1 MNFMQSK
8 VFWALGLSFS
18 LGLSSLHAQ
27 TVFTVGKEAVS
38 KSEFLSWYQKNNTQ
52 NLKYD
57 KASLE
62 SFANL
67 YGLYKMKV
75 MEANALK
82 LDTIPELKS
91 DIEMYR
97 AQLAKNY
104 TANKNALD
112 IYIKEAYD
120 HMLQERKVAHIM
132 LSGYGE
138 AVEQLNMAKLDS
150 LANLINAGKLSFE
163 SAAQQFSTDK
173 ATAAVGGSLGY
184 INALQTP
191 YEFEKI
197 AYSTPVGKVSAP
209 FKSPYGYHIVKVIA
223 ERPSSGTYEVAQ
235 ILLTTVGL
243 DQKAIEEQQKIASTI
258 LAKLKSGASFE
269 QMVKEYS
276 DDVYSK
282 DKNGV
287 IKPITTGSVEEA
299 IESAVFALK
308 KPGDLSE
315 PVMSNYGVHI
325 FKLIKKTPLGSF
337 EDEKP
342 NLAAKVE
349 RSRSEAIKQEH
360 LKTVKQE
367 IGFKENAAALTDLIN
382 TVDQNDF
389 NRDSKLGDYPQLK
402 ATMFEIGTQKYT
414 QQDFLKYVHNLTQG
428 KLNGRKEEAFKE
440 LYRVYTEKTVND
452 AQLTRLEKTN
462 NDFKKLAEEY
472 RNGVLI
478 FDMMDK
484 NIWSKANKD
493 TAGLRLYY
501 ETNASK
507 YKWNPGFA
515 GVVFQSKNHK
525 ALQQIMEGLK
535 SGATVQEALAKVNT
549 PETDEKIYQQTGRFD
564 FEHVAKVDKQLIKPF
579 VAVGIYPDNKEGE
592 VVIYADEV
600 YYEPKPK
607 NFAEARELVVD
618 DYQKELE
625 RKWDSS
631 LRAKYPMKIN
641 TAVLNSM
648 VK

>member
-1 MNFMQSK
+1 MQSK
-8 VFWALGLSFS
+8 VFWALGFSFS
-18 LGLSSLHAQ
+18 LGISNLSAQ

-75 MEANALK
+75 MEANVLQ

-104 TANKNALD
+104 TSNKNVLEH
-112 IYIKEAYD
+112 YIKEAYE
-120 HMLQERKVAHIM
+120 HMKLERKVAHIM

-138 AVEQLNMAKLDS
+138 AVEAANLAKLDS
-150 LANLINAGKLSFE
+150 ISRLINNGQLTFE
-163 SAAQQFSTDK
+163 AAAQQFSTDK
-173 ATAAVGGSLGY
+173 GTASVGGSLGY

-191 YEFEKI
+191 YEFEKA
-197 AYSTPVGKVSAP
+197 AYNTALGKISAP
-209 FKSPYGYHIVKVIA
+209 FKSPYGYHIVKVTA

-235 ILLTTVGL
+235 ILLSTVGL
-243 DQKAIEEQQKIASTI
+243 QQSAVAEKQQLAQSI
-258 LAKLKSGASFE
+258 LAKLKVGASFE

-276 DDVYSK
+276 DDTYSK
-282 DKNGV
+282 DKNGL
-287 IKPITTGSVEEA
+287 IKPVSTGSVEES
-299 IESAVFALK
+299 IENAVFALK
-308 KPGDLSE
+308 NPGDLSA
-315 PVMSNYGVHI
+315 PILSNYGVHI

-337 EDEKP
+337 EEEKG
-342 NLAAKVE
+342 NLAVRVE

-367 IGFKENAAALTDLIN
+367 IGFKENVAALTELIN

-389 NRDSKLGDYPQLK
+389 NRDSQLGAYPQLK
-402 ATMFEIGTQKYT
+402 STMFEIGTKKYT
-414 QQDFLKYVHNLTQG
+414 QQDFFKYVRNLTQG
-428 KLNGRKEEAFKE
+428 KLNGKKEDAFKE
-440 LYRVYTEKTVND
+440 LYRVYTEKSVND
-452 AQLTRLEKTN
+452 AQMQRLEKSNT
-462 NDFKKLAEEY
+462 DYKKLAEEY

-484 NIWSKANKD
+484 NIWSKANRD
-493 TAGLRLYY
+493 TAGLVQYF
-501 ETNASK
+501 EANASK
-507 YKWNPGFA
+507 YTWKPGFA

-535 SGATVQEALAKVNT
+535 GGATVQEALTKVNT

-564 FEHVAKVDKQLIKPF
+564 FEHVSNVDKQIIKPF
-579 VAVGIYPDNKEGE
+579 VPVGIYPDNKEGE

-600 YYEPKPK
+600 YYEAKPK
-607 NFAEARELVVD
+607 NFGEARELVVD

-625 RKWDSS
+625 KKWDSS
-631 LRAKYPMKIN
+631 LRAKYPMKVN
-641 TAVLNSM
+641 TAVLHSM